1 MSMERTEI
9 RENIMKLLF
18 DAEFYDAAEG
28 DEQAEMY
35 LDGLENLDADDRE
48 EMQKK
53 FDEVRGNRVFI
64 DAIINKYAKGW
75 KTERMNKADL
85 SILRLAIF
93 EMLYD
98 ENVPVKVAINEAV
111 ELSKKYSS
119 ENGPAFINGILG
131 KVAREEANA

>member
-1 MSMERTEI
+1 M
-9 RENIMKLLF
+9 
-18 DAEFYDAAEG
+18 
-28 DEQAEMY
+28 
-35 LDGLENLDADDRE
+35 
-48 EMQKK
+48 
-53 FDEVRGNRVFI
+53 RGNRVFI

-98 ENVPVKVAINEAV
+98 EKVPVKVAINEAV